1 MTWDRVRAARSRLE
15 RESGAITKDWGGKL
29 PFALVYPNSYFLGM
43 SNLGVQAV
51 YFLLNASS
59 TAVCERVFWEEQ
71 RKGIPSSPV
80 SVESQRELSDFAVLA
95 FSVTYELDYFNIPR
109 ILAAA
114 GIPLYSSERDGTHPL
129 VIAGGV
135 CISANPAPVAPFFD
149 ALCIGEA
156 ESILPDLLKTLSQV
170 DLADRKDTLSAI
182 AGVPGMLVPGIS
194 NQVTMQRAFNLDDF
208 PVHSVVMTRDTELGD
223 LYLIEVERGCRWRC
237 RFCLVCGVFRPMR
250 SRSIE
255 SIVQQAKT
263 GLASRKRIGL
273 VGPDVPDHPAFE
285 EILLRLKA
293 MEAEVSVSSLRIK
306 PLFDLALSELA
317 RGGTGTV
324 AFAPEAGSARMR
336 RVIRKGVNEDDILK
350 AVEFTS
356 RHKLKQLRLYFMIGL
371 PSETD
376 DDVEAIIDLSRKG
389 KAVLEKR
396 QSTTRIIL
404 SVSPFVPKAGTPF
417 QWAPMERLG
426 TLSRRLAILK
436 RALQPEGIKVVGE
449 SPAWSEVQAVLAR
462 GDEALAPVLAGMK
475 DVSLAEWAASL
486 QSAKV
491 DTESIHSAWEI
502 DRRLPWA
509 MIDSGVPVDNLK
521 KELASSTSPAAGNG
535 DPDD

>member
-1 MTWDRVRAARSRLE
+1 MTWDRVRAARNRLK
-15 RESGAITKDWGGKL
+15 RESGTITKDWGGRL

-43 SNLGVQAV
+43 SNLGIQAV
-51 YFLLNASS
+51 YSLLNASQS
-59 TAVCERVFWEEQ
+59 VVCERVFWEEEQ
-71 RKGIPSSPV
+71 NRTSPPPV
-80 SVESQRELSDFAVLA
+80 SIESQRELSDFAVLA

-114 GIPLYSSERDGTHPL
+114 GIPLYSSERDETQPL

-135 CISANPAPVAPFFD
+135 CISANPAPVTPFFD
-149 ALCIGEA
+149 ALCVGEA
-156 ESILPDLLKTLSQV
+156 EAVLPDLVKTLSEL
-170 DLADRKDTLSAI
+170 DLADRQGTLSAI
-182 AGVPGMLVPGIS
+182 AKVPGVFVPRYS
-194 NQVTMQRAFNLDDF
+194 NRVIMQRAKNLDDF

-237 RFCLVCGVFRPMR
+237 RFCLVCSVFRPMR
-250 SRSIE
+250 PRSLE
-255 SIVQQAKT
+255 SIVQQAKA

-285 EILLRLKA
+285 EILLRLKGL
-293 MEAEVSVSSLRIK
+293 EAEVSVSSLRIK

-336 RVIRKGVNEDDILK
+336 GVIRKGVNEDDILK

-356 RHKLKQLRLYFMIGL
+356 RHQIKQLRLYFMIGL
-371 PSETD
+371 PTETD
-376 DDVEAIIDLSRKG
+376 DDVDAIVDLSRKC
-389 KAVLEKR
+389 KAILEKR
-396 QSTTRIIL
+396 QSTTRIVL

-426 TLSRRLAILK
+426 ALNKRLAKLK
-436 RALQPEGIKVVGE
+436 RALQPEGIKVAGE

-462 GDEALAPVLAGMK
+462 GDASLAPVLAGMK
-475 DVSLAEWAASL
+475 EVSLAEWAAAL
-486 QSAKV
+486 DVANV
-491 DTESIHSAWEI
+491 DADNIHSRWEA
-502 DRRLPWA
+502 DRELPWA
-509 MIDSGVPVDNLK
+509 MIDSGVTLDHMK
-521 KELASSTSPAAGNG
+521 RELNWAISPSAGN
-535 DPDD
+535 DSPVT